1 MTGMG
6 ARAHGVAIAAVLG
19 AAAALLFS
27 RLGAVYLWQDEAL
40 TAILGERMM
49 RHGKP
54 LSWDGVNV
62 VTQDNFAAEDFA
74 SIDGRTGSAEA
85 AIGYFKARGD
95 FKEDTTWVL
104 HPWGQ
109 FLAAGLSLA
118 ALGHGTWQARL
129 PFALA
134 AFCTVLLLY
143 MYAARAFASR
153 SVALVAALL
162 LTGNSYWILHARQCR
177 YYALSSLALLLSVA
191 AWDRWQR
198 GGRFGAAAFAAAGF
212 FYFQVEFGSFFPSM
226 AVLAA
231 LAVAAAWPRPLRA
244 LRVFAAL
251 AAAVAPFAWYYELY
265 GRRFAS
271 LISWRTRFVGNLFN
285 MNQYL
290 VALPIVAVGAWM
302 LWRRRDVL
310 PARQR
315 EVLVATVALIA
326 VMLVW
331 VPSVA
336 PFHYHR
342 YIVQLTPL
350 AALLVAWTAGQI
362 ADRCAPSWRTPA
374 LAGCIALAALS
385 ALPSW
390 PVTAAILA
398 IEYPDQFDGS
408 LAESVTRSELLDAGR
423 EIFEERPDPNR
434 ATVEFLQARLRS
446 GDEVI
451 TNYEDFP
458 LMFYTGARIR
468 GGISAFRVEDRS
480 APPARFLVLRKS
492 VPFGY
497 WPVYRREARRWK
509 WRFSGAGGP
518 DVPFGNNPDP
528 SVVGRQALDRELV
541 IGEFAGEADLPAAAR

>member
-1 MTGMG
+1 MN
-6 ARAHGVAIAAVLG
+6 ARAHLIAIAVVLS

-49 RHGKP
+49 RYGKP

-62 VTQDNFAAEDFA
+62 LTQDNFAAEDF
-74 SIDGRTGSAEA
+74 STIDRRTGSADA
-85 AIGYFKARGD
+85 GIRYFKARGD

-134 AFCTVLLLY
+134 GLCTVLLLY
-143 MYAARAFASR
+143 LYAARAFASR
-153 SVALVAALL
+153 RVALVAALL
-162 LTGNSYWILHARQCR
+162 LTVNSFWILHARQCR
-177 YYALSSLALLLSVA
+177 YYALSSLALLMTFA

-198 GGRFGAAAFAAAGF
+198 RGRFGAAAFVAAGF
-212 FYFQVEFGSFFPSM
+212 FYFQVEFGSFFPTM
-226 AVLAA
+226 AVLAV
-231 LAVAAAWPRPLRA
+231 LSVRAAWPRPRSA
-244 LRVFAAL
+244 LGVFAAL

-271 LISWRTRFVGNLFN
+271 LISFRTRFVGNLFN
-285 MNQYL
+285 MNQYV
-290 VALPIVAVGAWM
+290 VALPIVAAGAWM

-310 PARQR
+310 SPRQR
-315 EVLVATVALIA
+315 EVLVATVALVA

-350 AALLVAWTAGQI
+350 AALLVAWTAGQV
-362 ADRCAPSWRTPA
+362 ADLCAPSWRAPA
-374 LAGCIALAALS
+374 LAGCIAFAAVS

-398 IEYPDQFDGS
+398 IEYPDQLDGS

-423 EIFEERPDPNR
+423 EIFEQRPDPNR
-434 ATVEFLQARLRS
+434 ATVEFLLPRLR
-446 GDEVI
+446 
-451 TNYEDFP
+451 P
-458 LMFYTGARIR
+458 
-468 GGISAFRVEDRS
+468 
-480 APPARFLVLRKS
+480 
-492 VPFGY
+492 
-497 WPVYRREARRWK
+497 
-509 WRFSGAGGP
+509 
-518 DVPFGNNPDP
+518 
-528 SVVGRQALDRELV
+528 
-541 IGEFAGEADLPAAAR
+541 

>member
-1 MTGMG
+1 MSVVL
-6 ARAHGVAIAAVLG
+6 GVAS
-19 AAAALLFS
+19 ALLLW
-27 RLGAVYLWQDEAL
+27 RLDAVYLWQDEAL

-49 RHGKP
+49 RYGRP

-62 VTQDNFAAEDFA
+62 VTQDNFAAEDVS
-74 SIDGRTGSAEA
+74 SIERHAGSADA
-85 AIGYFKARGD
+85 ALRYFTARGD

-109 FLAAGLSLA
+109 FVAAGVSLA
-118 ALGHGTWQARL
+118 AFGHGTWQARL

-134 AFCTVLLLY
+134 GVVTVLLLY
-143 MYAARAFASR
+143 LYAARLFASR
-153 SVALVAALL
+153 PLALAAALL
-162 LTGNSYWILHARQCR
+162 LTANSFWILHARQCR

-191 AWDRWQR
+191 AWTRWQR
-198 GGRFGAAAFAAAGF
+198 GGRFGALAFVGAGF

-231 LAVAAAWPRPLRA
+231 LAVATAWPRPLKA
-244 LRVFAAL
+244 LGVFAAL

-285 MNQYL
+285 MNQYV
-290 VALPIVAVGAWM
+290 VALPIMAAGVWM
-302 LWRRRDVL
+302 LWRRRDVVS
-310 PARQR
+310 PRER

-362 ADRCAPSWRTPA
+362 ADLCARSWRAPA
-374 LAGCIALAALS
+374 LAGCIAFVAVS

-398 IEYPDQFDGS
+398 IEYPDQLDGS
-408 LAESVTRSELLDAGR
+408 LAESLTRSELLDAGR

-434 ATVEFLQARLRS
+434 ATVEFLRARLRP
-446 GDEVI
+446 GDEVV

-468 GGISAFRVEDRS
+468 GGIPAFRVEDRS
-480 APPARFLVLRKS
+480 APPARFLVLRKT

-497 WPVYRREARRWK
+497 WPLYRREARRWN

-528 SVVGRQALDRELV
+528 SVVGQLSFDRELV
-541 IGEFAGEADLPAAAR
+541 IGELAGEAAIPPAAR